1 MTRRAACVVLLFV
14 LGGFCTPGSAEAP
27 RKIGYLSLE
36 PIREVPTR
44 ERKAFVEAL
53 AGYGWEEGKT
63 LEIVFRS
70 AENETE
76 FLRPICEDL
85 LREKVDVLATIGERA
100 TLACLEATRT
110 VPVVFLAFGDPLRA
124 GASDTLARP
133 ARNAT
138 GVSLI
143 QAELAAKRIEFL
155 RLAMPSATRLALV
168 WDPRNRVAGISAHKA
183 EQAARSAGMQ
193 SLPMPVES
201 QPSLN
206 RRLEEIADARPD
218 ALYVVLSPGVI
229 AQNRSAIVELALAHR
244 VAVISAWS
252 FMTDAGGLLSYAP
265 DLRAVFRRAAYHVDR
280 VLRGTRPSDLP
291 IEQPSKIE
299 LVVNVDTAR
308 RLGLTLP
315 AELMLR
321 ADRVVQ

>member
-1 MTRRAACVVLLFV
+1 MTRRAACVALLFV
-14 LGGFCTPGSAEAP
+14 LGGVCASASAEAP

-36 PIREVPTR
+36 PIREIPTQ

-53 AGYGWEEGKT
+53 AGYGWVAGKS
-63 LEIVFRS
+63 LEIIYRS

-124 GASDTLARP
+124 GASETLARP

-155 RLAMPSATRLALV
+155 RLALPSARRVAIL
-168 WDPRNRVAGISAHKA
+168 WDSRNRVAGFSAQKA

-193 SLPMPVES
+193 TLPMPLES

-206 RRLEEIADARPD
+206 RRLQEIADTRPE

-229 AQNRSAIVELALAHR
+229 AQNRSAIVESALAHR
-244 VAVISAWS
+244 VAVISAWG

-265 DLRAVFRRAAYHVDR
+265 DLPAVFRRAAYHVDR
-280 VLRGTRPSDLP
+280 ILRGTRPSELP
-291 IEQPSKIE
+291 IEQPSKLE
-299 LVVNVDTAR
+299 LVINLETAR
-308 RLGLTLP
+308 RLGLTISP
-315 AELMLR
+315 ELLLR
-321 ADRVVQ
+321 ADRVIE

>member
-14 LGGFCTPGSAEAP
+14 LGGFCAPGLAEAP

-36 PIREVPTR
+36 PIREIPTR
-44 ERKAFVEAL
+44 EREAFVDAL
-53 AGYGWEEGKT
+53 SGYGWVAGKS
-63 LEIVFRS
+63 LEIIYRS
-70 AENETE
+70 AENEME
-76 FLRPICEDL
+76 FLKPMCEDL
-85 LREKVDVLATIGERA
+85 LREKVDVLTTVGESA
-100 TLACLEATRT
+100 ALACLEATRT
-110 VPVVFLAFGDPLRA
+110 VPIVFLAIGDPLRA
-124 GASDTLARP
+124 GASESLARP

-138 GVSLI
+138 GVSLL

-155 RLAMPSATRLALV
+155 RLAMPSATGLAII
-168 WDPRNRVAGISAHKA
+168 WDPRNRVAGIAAQKV

-193 SLPMPVES
+193 TLPMPVES

-218 ALYVVLSPGVI
+218 ALYVVLSTGVI
-229 AQNRSAIVELALAHR
+229 TQNRSAIVEVALAHR

-265 DLRAVFRRAAYHVDR
+265 DLPAVFRRAAYHVDR
-280 VLRGTRPSDLP
+280 VLRGTQPTELP
-291 IEQPSKIE
+291 IEQPSKLE
-299 LVVNVDTAR
+299 LVVNLGTAR

-315 AELMLR
+315 PELLLR
-321 ADRVVQ
+321 ADRVID